1 MILRKI
7 RALLRSQDG
16 FTMMLALSVML
27 VTSLLLVAG
36 YTATNGDI
44 QTSHRDTLQ
53 KQAYYAALAGIQ
65 QFEYQMQANPN
76 YWEGCPTPSS
86 VASEELGARYED
98 EILYASSAPAGTTK
112 CVSGNPFKTAI
123 ESTGTQANTFR
134 VLSVG
139 CAGPKTI
146 AKCPVKG
153 ASESKVVTR
162 SIVAT
167 FQVIGF
173 LNFVYFT
180 NHEIEDPALY
190 EGPAIC
196 SNTHAYYPETEKC
209 NIIQFATGD
218 AVKGPMHTND
228 AVCVGGSASFGREG
242 HTPKDI
248 VEFFRGLNKSCGGT
262 GKYNTSTG
270 KYAKGE
276 SMEPPESDSSLETYA
291 LEENEFTG
299 VTRLVLN
306 GTTNTISV
314 TNNGSTTTLAW
325 PSNGLIWI
333 KGSKESGCGYKYEP
347 HETDDKYEETHE
359 TECGNV
365 YVSGTYS
372 KSLTV
377 GSSDDVIVNGNLT
390 PTGVTL
396 GSESTGTAVLGLI
409 ANNYVRVYHP
419 VGETYSKTAGSKCK
433 ENTYSGHSVKD
444 KEVNS
449 TTCEYTNE
457 ALHFGSEEVAACD
470 APNAAGS
477 QTSPWIYAAIL
488 STLHSFI
495 VDNFNCG
502 EKLENLNV
510 MGVIAQNYR
519 GIVGTSGGTGYI
531 KNYNYDQRLAVD
543 EPPYFLAPLKAG
555 WKVARETSPTA
566 G

>member
-1 MILRKI
+1 MSII
-7 RALLRSQDG
+7 RHKLCTALRSEGG

-27 VTSLLLVAG
+27 ITSLLLVAG
-36 YTATNGDI
+36 YAATNGDLK
-44 QTSHRDTLQ
+44 TSHRDTLQ
-53 KQAYYAALAGIQ
+53 KQAYYAALAGVQ
-65 QFEYQMQANPN
+65 QFEYRMQANPN
-76 YWEGCPTPSS
+76 YWQSCPTPSS
-86 VASEELGARYED
+86 SASEESGTRYED
-98 EILYASSAPAGTTK
+98 EILAAESAPKGVTT
-112 CVSGNPFKTAI
+112 CLTTSPI
-123 ESTGTQANTFR
+123 ESVIESKVNPNTFR
-134 VLSVG
+134 IRSVG

-146 AKCPVKG
+146 AKCPAKG
-153 ASESKVVTR
+153 ASEAKVVTR
-162 SIVAT
+162 TIVAT

-190 EGPAIC
+190 EASATC
-196 SNTHAYYPETEKC
+196 KNNHAYYPETSKC

-242 HTPKDI
+242 HVPKDS
-248 VEFFRGLNKSCGGT
+248 VEFFRGLNGSCGGT
-262 GKYNTSTG
+262 GKYNTLTG
-270 KYAKGE
+270 KYSKGE
-276 SMEPPESDSSLETYA
+276 SMEPPESDTSLETYA
-291 LEENEFTG
+291 LAENQFAG

-306 GTTNTISV
+306 GASNTISV
-314 TNNGSTTTLAW
+314 TNKGVTKPLPW
-325 PSNGLIWI
+325 PSNGLLWV
-333 KGSKESGCGYKYEP
+333 KGGSSEVACEYKYEP
-347 HETDDKYEETHE
+347 HEADNKAEEAAE

-372 KSLTV
+372 KPLTI
-377 GSSDDVIVNGNLT
+377 GSSDDVIINGNLT
-390 PTGVTL
+390 PTGVTA
-396 GSESTGTAVLGLI
+396 GSEPTGTSVLGLI

-419 VGETYSKTAGSKCK
+419 VAETYAKSGSKCS
-433 ENTYSGHSVKD
+433 EED
-444 KEVNS
+444 KEISKGV
-449 TTCEYTNE
+449 CEYTNN
-457 ALHFGSEEVAACD
+457 GNSCD

-477 QTSPWIYAAIL
+477 QTNPWIYAAIL
-488 STLHSFI
+488 STSHSFI

-502 EKLENLNV
+502 EELKNLNIF
-510 MGVIAQNYR
+510 GVIAQNYR

>member
-1 MILRKI
+1 MTLKTRSP
-7 RALLRSQDG
+7 LRSQDG
-16 FTMMLALSVML
+16 FTMILALSVML
-27 VTSLLLVAG
+27 ITSLLLVAG
-36 YTATNGDI
+36 YAATNGDI
-44 QTSHRDTLQ
+44 QTSRRDTMQ

-65 QFEYQMQANPN
+65 QFEYQMQANPD
-76 YWEGCPTPSS
+76 YWQSCPTPSS

-98 EILYASSAPAGTTK
+98 KILPASSAPLGTTE
-112 CVSGNPFKTAI
+112 CVSANPFKTVI
-123 ESTGTQANTFR
+123 ESTGLQANTFR

-139 CAGPKTI
+139 CSGPATI
-146 AKCPVKG
+146 VKCPAEGK
-153 ASESKVVTR
+153 SEGKVVTR

-190 EGPAIC
+190 EAPAVC
-196 SNTHAYYPETEKC
+196 RNVHAYYPETENC

-242 HTPKDI
+242 HVPKDT
-248 VEFFRGLNKSCGGT
+248 VEFFRSLNKSCGGT
-262 GKYNTSTG
+262 GKYNTLTG
-270 KYAKGE
+270 TFSKGS

-291 LEENEFTG
+291 LPEDEFTG

-306 GTTNTISV
+306 GSTNTISV
-314 TNNGSTTTLAW
+314 TNKGVTTPIAW

-333 KGSKESGCGYKYEP
+333 KGSSEKACGYKYEP
-347 HETDDKYEETHE
+347 HETDNKLEESQE

-372 KSLTV
+372 KALTI
-377 GSSDDVIVNGNLT
+377 GSSDDVIINGNLT

-396 GSESTGTAVLGLI
+396 GSEPSGTATLGLI

-419 VGETYSKTAGSKCK
+419 VGETYAKSGSKCNG
-433 ENTYSGHSVKD
+433 ED
-444 KEVNS
+444 KESSKGV
-449 TTCEYTNE
+449 CEYTNN
-457 ALHFGSEEVAACD
+457 GSSCD

-477 QTSPWIYAAIL
+477 QTNPWIYAAIL

-531 KNYNYDQRLAVD
+531 KNYDYDQRLAVD

-555 WKVARETSPTA
+555 WKVSRETSPKA

>member
-1 MILRKI
+1 MILKTRS
-7 RALLRSQDG
+7 LLHSQDG
-16 FTMMLALSVML
+16 FTMILALSVML

-36 YTATNGDI
+36 YAATNGDI
-44 QTSHRDTLQ
+44 QTSRRDTLQ

-65 QFEYQMQANPN
+65 QFEYQMQGNPD
-76 YWEGCPTPSS
+76 YWQSCPTPSS

-98 EILYASSAPAGTTK
+98 MILHASSAPSGTTE
-112 CVSGNPFKTAI
+112 CVSTNPFKTVI

-139 CAGPKTI
+139 CAGPATI
-146 AKCPVKG
+146 LKCPAEGK
-153 ASESKVVTR
+153 SEGKVVTR

-167 FQVIGF
+167 FQVVGF

-190 EGPAIC
+190 EAPAVC
-196 SNTHAYYPETEKC
+196 SNVHAYYPETEKC

-242 HTPKDI
+242 HVPRDT
-248 VEFFRGLNKSCGGT
+248 VEFFRGLNKSCTGT
-262 GKYNTSTG
+262 GKYNTLTG
-270 KYAKGE
+270 TYSKGS

-291 LEENEFTG
+291 LGEDKFTG

-306 GTTNTISV
+306 GSSNTISV
-314 TNNGSTTTLAW
+314 TNKGVTTTIAW

-333 KGSKESGCGYKYEP
+333 KGSSEKACGYKYEP
-347 HETDDKYEETHE
+347 HESDNKLEEAQE

-372 KSLTV
+372 KALTI
-377 GSSDDVIVNGNLT
+377 GSSDDVIINGNLS

-396 GSESTGTAVLGLI
+396 GSEAPGTATLGLI

-419 VGETYSKTAGSKCK
+419 VGETYAKSGGSC
-433 ENTYSGHSVKD
+433 NGGD
-444 KEVNS
+444 KEISKGV
-449 TTCEYTNE
+449 CEYTNN
-457 ALHFGSEEVAACD
+457 GSSCD

-531 KNYNYDQRLAVD
+531 KNYNYDERLAVD

-555 WKVARETSPTA
+555 WKVARETAPKA

>member
-1 MILRKI
+1 MTPRKLR
-7 RALLRSQDG
+7 AFLGSQDG
-16 FTMMLALSVML
+16 FTMILALSVML

-36 YTATNGDI
+36 YTATKGDI
-44 QTSHRDTLQ
+44 ESSHRDTVQ

-65 QFEYQMQANPN
+65 QFEYQLQANPN
-76 YWEGCPTPSS
+76 YWQGCPKPTS
-86 VASEELGARYED
+86 VTSEELGARWED
-98 EILYASSAPAGTTK
+98 EVLFASSAPAGTK
-112 CVSGNPFKTAI
+112 ECEASNPFKTAI
-123 ESTGTQANTFR
+123 ESSTESVANTFR

-146 AKCPVKG
+146 VKCPAEGK
-153 ASESKVVTR
+153 SEGKVVTR

-190 EGPAIC
+190 EGESVC
-196 SNTHAYYPETEKC
+196 SNTHAYYPETANC

-228 AVCVGGSASFGREG
+228 AVCVGGSAAFGREG
-242 HTPKDI
+242 HTPKDV

-262 GKYNTSTG
+262 GKYNTLTG
-270 KYAKGE
+270 KYSKGS
-276 SMEPPESDSSLETYA
+276 SMEPPESDTSLETYA
-291 LEENEFTG
+291 LSENEFTG

-314 TNNGSTTTLAW
+314 TNKGVTKPLPW
-325 PSNGLIWI
+325 PSNGLLWV
-333 KGSKESGCGYKYEP
+333 KGGTETACGYKYEP
-347 HETDDKYEETHE
+347 HESDDKAEESAE

-372 KSLTV
+372 KPLTV
-377 GSSDDVIVNGNLT
+377 ASSDDVIINGNLT

-396 GSESTGTAVLGLI
+396 GSEPTGTAVLGLI

-419 VGETYSKTAGSKCK
+419 VAETYTGKCNGS
-433 ENTYSGHSVKD
+433 D
-444 KEVNS
+444 KEISKGV
-449 TTCEYTNE
+449 CEYTNSE
-457 ALHFGSEEVAACD
+457 GSCD
-470 APNAAGS
+470 APNATGS
-477 QTSPWIYAAIL
+477 QTNPWIYAAIL

-519 GIVGTSGGTGYI
+519 GIVGTTGGTGYI